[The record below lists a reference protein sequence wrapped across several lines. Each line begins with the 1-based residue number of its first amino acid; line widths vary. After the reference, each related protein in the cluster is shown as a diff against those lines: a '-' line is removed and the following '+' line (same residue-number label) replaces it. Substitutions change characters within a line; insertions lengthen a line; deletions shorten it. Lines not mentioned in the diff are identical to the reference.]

1 MNIGWG
7 HIGRLAGAGA
17 LGFWVANLAISL
29 TPIAAEYRNA
39 LSIPYVPMLVEAL
52 LGGFVIA
59 LGVTWTVVRHP
70 DVLPAGSAMVKS
82 LVASLIA
89 LIAVTVVI
97 EVPSKLL
104 LNPGGSLRYFVVG
117 AAFNAVRI
125 LALGVAIGGVAA
137 TSRGRCC
144 GRSRTRPRTAHE
156 GSVPRTSARR

>member
-1 MNIGWG
+1 MNSGWG

-29 TPIAAEYRNA
+29 TPIAAEYRHA

-70 DVLPAGSAMVKS
+70 DALPAGSAMVKS
-82 LVASLIA
+82 LLASLIA

-125 LALGVAIGGVAA
+125 LALGLAIGALGQARA
-137 TSRGRCC
+137 GQDRGRR
-144 GRSRTRPRTAHE
+144 GHQPGTVLR
-156 GSVPRTSARR
+156 

>member
-1 MNIGWG
+1 MNSGWG

-70 DVLPAGSAMVKS
+70 DALPAGSAMVKS
-82 LVASLIA
+82 LLASLIA

-125 LALGVAIGGVAA
+125 LALGLAIGALGQARA
-137 TSRGRCC
+137 GQDRGRR
-144 GRSRTRPRTAHE
+144 GHQPGTVLR
-156 GSVPRTSARR
+156 